1 MKIGLFRFIPLLFF
15 SNCLGYD
22 FLLEFELVYKIN
34 KKDIFEKNNYIEISK
49 IGQNP
54 NIIKKIIINE
64 NGKIMIDEDLNFYY
78 QNKKFENKEEY
89 EIELQKI
96 HGKYIGEIYK
106 ENRILLDSKN
116 CSFVVRAVDARKIL
130 TKNKSILINLNEL
143 ETLNNARFY
152 LNCTN

>member
-1 MKIGLFRFIPLLFF
+1 MKILLFKFTLLLFF
-15 SNCLGYD
+15 SNCFSYD
-22 FLLEFELVYKIN
+22 FLLEFEIVYKIN
-34 KKDIFEKNNYIEISK
+34 KNDIFEKNGNIEISR
-49 IGQNP
+49 ISENP
-54 NIIKKIIINE
+54 SIIKKIIINE
-64 NGKIMIDEDLNFYY
+64 NGKIMIDKNLNFYY

-143 ETLNNARFY
+143 ETLSNARFY
-152 LNCTN
+152 LNCMK